1 MTATADI
8 ETQVAEN
15 VLTVPSVAVKTK
27 DGEKYVVVVAPDGT
41 TSQKV
46 VTTGVSDDTNTEIK
60 SGLSEGEAVAT
71 GSVAS
76 ESTELVVLG
85 PQGLSIIPPMGGA
98 GGGPGG
104 PGGN

>member
-41 TSQKV
+41 TSQKT

-76 ESTELVVLG
+76 ESTSSSSSG
-85 PQGLSIIPPMGGA
+85 RRGLSIIPPMGA